1 RHSSLALVREGAVTR
16 MRDAVARD
24 LHDTIAQSLAGV
36 ALRLEG
42 LRRWIA
48 GGGDAE
54 AEIQSIKAALKSEQA
69 QVRAMIDR
77 LRRGEHILPDSTAT
91 ATIGSLLDDL
101 SSYWGVDA
109 RLEPASGSIAV
120 PGRLGHELRQ

>member
-1 RHSSLALVREGAVTR
+1 
-16 MRDAVARD
+16 
-24 LHDTIAQSLAGV
+24 LAGV

-48 GGGDAE
+48 GGGDADE
-54 AEIQSIKAALKSEQA
+54 EIQSIKAALKSEQA

-77 LRRGEHILPDSTAT
+77 LRRGEHILPDSAAK

-101 SSYWGVDA
+101 SAYWGIEA
-109 RLEPASGSIAV
+109 MLEPGSESIAV
-120 PGRLGHELRQ
+120 PGWLGHELRQLAREAVANAVRHGKAKKIVIALR